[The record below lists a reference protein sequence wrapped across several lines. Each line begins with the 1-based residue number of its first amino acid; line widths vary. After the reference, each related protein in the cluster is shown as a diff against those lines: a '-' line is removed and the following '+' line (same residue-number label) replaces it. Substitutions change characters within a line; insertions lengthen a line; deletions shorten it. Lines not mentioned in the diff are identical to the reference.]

1 METGQETAMND
12 ATATE
17 ESLRSQTV
25 RELRELVS
33 ALDRRAPQVHRVGE
47 VSIAQAAIALKD
59 AALQRIE
66 ELERA

>member
-1 METGQETAMND
+1 MND
-12 ATATE
+12 ATAVGETA
-17 ESLRSQTV
+17 RSRTI

-33 ALDRRAPQVHRVGE
+33 AIDRRLPQVHRVGE

-66 ELERA
+66 ELERT